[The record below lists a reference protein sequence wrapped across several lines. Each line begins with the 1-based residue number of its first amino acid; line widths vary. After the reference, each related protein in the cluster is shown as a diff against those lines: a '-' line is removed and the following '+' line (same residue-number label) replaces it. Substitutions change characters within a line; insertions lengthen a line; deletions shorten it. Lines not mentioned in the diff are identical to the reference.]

1 MARSGHREMAGTC
14 DDVPTASWWTV
25 GDRSFPTDLE
35 DAMTAAAEIQALKE
49 AHRKTWAS
57 GDYSR
62 VAELVT
68 DVGDRIVERAGV
80 KPGSQVLDVAAGT
93 GNASIPAARAG
104 AHVIATDLT
113 PELFLAGRTRALDAG
128 VEIEWIT
135 ADAEDLPFED
145 ERFDYVLSSLGV
157 QFVPRHEI
165 VAHEL
170 VRICRPGGTIALGN
184 WAADGYIGQFWTIM
198 GPYLPAPPS
207 GALPPAGW
215 GRVEHIEELFADYP
229 VQLSFERRAL
239 YFEAPSP
246 AAFIDF
252 LADSYGP
259 LLGARNKLSGDGRWE
274 PLRDE
279 LIALSNKMNTV
290 DDGHFRAPSEYLI
303 TLAGKLT

>member
-1 MARSGHREMAGTC
+1 MAGTC